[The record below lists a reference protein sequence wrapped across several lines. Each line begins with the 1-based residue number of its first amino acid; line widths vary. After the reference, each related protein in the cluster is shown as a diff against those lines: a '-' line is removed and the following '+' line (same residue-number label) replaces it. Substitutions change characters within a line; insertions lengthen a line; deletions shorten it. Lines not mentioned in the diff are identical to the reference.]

1 MDTMLLAVYVTV
13 RLTLS
18 ELGARARE
26 EAGEGVISTAIAVL
40 ITALLGAAMWA
51 AFNGIFA
58 RTTERVGTAVDGLGT
73 DGERGSGTVS
83 MLFGVAAFLSLLF
96 LAVQVLVHL
105 YATSVVS
112 AAAFDAARLASGA
125 AATGADAARAH
136 GLGLLDFSGSVQA
149 FEVRVGAD
157 AVTVHVAADSP
168 ALLPSVV
175 SRALNSAAIDRTV
188 TLRRERP
195 R

>member
-1 MDTMLLAVYVTV
+1 MV
-13 RLTLS
+13 
-18 ELGARARE
+18 
-26 EAGEGVISTAIAVL
+26 
-40 ITALLGAAMWA
+40 W
-51 AFNGIFA
+51 
-58 RTTERVGTAVDGLGT
+58 GT

-136 GLGLLDFSGSVQA
+136 GLGLLGDFSGSVQA